1 MIYIHHMRKVW
12 GGEIEMHGTL
22 FFGSAAA
29 FANHVAPTQSDRAY
43 GRSWRRKVLR
53 RTVVVDFAQC
63 RVADA
68 SAIAAIDAACRAYG
82 DLGITLVLR
91 HLSSDA
97 RTLLQAASAVLET
110 SDDDPVY
117 DVADDLPI
125 KPEQLLDNRA
135 PRADT
140 VVVKP
145 PDRKT
150 VVVPQVP
157 AVCLFL
163 MAVWRSETM
172 TASSKRRR

>member
-1 MIYIHHMRKVW
+1 M
-12 GGEIEMHGTL
+12 
-22 FFGSAAA
+22 
-29 FANHVAPTQSDRAY
+29 
-43 GRSWRRKVLR
+43 
-53 RTVVVDFAQC
+53 
-63 RVADA
+63 
-68 SAIAAIDAACRAYG
+68 
-82 DLGITLVLR
+82 LR

-117 DVADDLPI
+117 DVADDIPI

-150 VVVPQVP
+150 VVVPSVASRLFIPGGGVEERIGVRGVVEAAALGCVP
-157 AVCLFL
+157 VVCCELLFL
-163 MAVWRSETM
+163 RC
-172 TASSKRRR
+172 

>member
-1 MIYIHHMRKVW
+1 M
-12 GGEIEMHGTL
+12 
-22 FFGSAAA
+22 
-29 FANHVAPTQSDRAY
+29 
-43 GRSWRRKVLR
+43 
-53 RTVVVDFAQC
+53 VVDFAQC

-97 RTLLQAASAVLET
+97 RTLLAAASAVLEE
-110 SDDDPVY
+110 SVDDPVY
-117 DVADDLPI
+117 DVADDIPI

-135 PRADT
+135 PRSDT

-150 VVVPQVP
+150 VVVPSVP
-157 AVCLFL
+157 AICLFL
-163 MAVWRSETM
+163 AGVWYSENMAPT
-172 TASSKRRR
+172 TSKRRR

>member
-1 MIYIHHMRKVW
+1 M
-12 GGEIEMHGTL
+12 
-22 FFGSAAA
+22 
-29 FANHVAPTQSDRAY
+29 
-43 GRSWRRKVLR
+43 
-53 RTVVVDFAQC
+53 VVDFAQC

-97 RTLLQAASAVLET
+97 RTLLAAASAVLEE
-110 SDDDPVY
+110 SVDDPVY
-117 DVADDLPI
+117 DVADDIPI

-145 PDRKT
+145 PDRRT
-150 VVVPQVP
+150 VVVPSVP

-163 MAVWRSETM
+163 AAVWRSESM
-172 TASSKRRR
+172 ASSSSSKKRR

>member
-1 MIYIHHMRKVW
+1 M
-12 GGEIEMHGTL
+12 
-22 FFGSAAA
+22 
-29 FANHVAPTQSDRAY
+29 
-43 GRSWRRKVLR
+43 
-53 RTVVVDFAQC
+53 
-63 RVADA
+63 
-68 SAIAAIDAACRAYG
+68 
-82 DLGITLVLR
+82 GITLVLR

-117 DVADDLPI
+117 DVADDIPI

-150 VVVPQVP
+150 IQVPSVP

-163 MAVWRSETM
+163 LAVWKSES
-172 TASSKRRR
+172 ASASASKRRR